1 MSLSPRTRRGAC
13 LFAYSFVIAL
23 AVLFFC
29 SKSSPGYPI
38 NDWCDANIY
47 FTIGKGMS
55 RGQVVYRDLYDH
67 KGPLLYA
74 LHALCA
80 LVSFRDFT
88 GVYLMEAL
96 FAAAFLCGVHRL
108 LSLYGARRAAWLA
121 LPVTAL
127 LIYSSYSFCEG
138 DSAEELCLPLLVWSL
153 YIVLSFFRSGEPRM
167 RKGTLMELGAL
178 AGCVFW
184 IKFTIIGVQ
193 AGLVLALLLHHALR
207 REWRGVFRAVGW
219 LLLGFAL
226 STLPWVVY
234 FGINGAIGD
243 WLEVYLYD
251 NLFKYASDVH
261 FSSRW
266 NRVEIVFGCGWR
278 WLTSNLRYT
287 LPLLFG
293 LGWFAVKRG
302 LSLSERICMWLAA
315 ALGALGVFIGGISLA
330 YYGLVLAALVP
341 PGFIAPAQWLEKRLC
356 ALRLRSYAV
365 LPAAL
370 CALCA
375 ALCIPLSYNMNATYG
390 APFGQAR
397 EQTMQYRLSAYIN
410 KVPDATLLNYGFMDA
425 GFFTAAGLVPNVLYF
440 HQNNVSISEMPRE
453 QARYIAEGLCDFV
466 VALTPDPPDI
476 NLHYELAATA
486 ESPGFWYKTVY
497 LFQKVR

>member
-1 MSLSPRTRRGAC
+1 MISSPRVRRGAC
-13 LFAYSFVIAL
+13 LFAYSLLIAL

-47 FTIGKGMS
+47 FTIGKGMT

-96 FAAAFLCGVHRL
+96 LAAAFLCGVYRL

-138 DSAEELCLPLLVWSL
+138 DSAEELCLPLLIWSVCIAL
-153 YIVLSFFRSGEPRM
+153 AFFRSGRPRM
-167 RKGTLMELGAL
+167 GRGALMGLGAL
-178 AGCVFW
+178 AGCVLW
-184 IKFTIIGVQ
+184 IKFTIIGLQ
-193 AGLVLALLLHHALR
+193 AGVVLALLLHHALR
-207 REWRGVFRAVGW
+207 REWRELPRAIGW
-219 LLLGFAL
+219 LFLGFVL
-226 STLPWVVY
+226 STLPWIVY
-234 FGINGAIGD
+234 FGFSGAIGD
-243 WLEVYLYD
+243 WLKVYLYD
-251 NLFKYASDVH
+251 NLFEYSSGVH
-261 FSSRW
+261 FSSRLD
-266 NRVEIVFGCGWR
+266 RVQTVFACGWS
-278 WLTSNLRYT
+278 WLTANLRYT

-293 LGWFAVKRG
+293 LGWFALRRG
-302 LSLSERICMWLAA
+302 LSLSERLTAWLAA
-315 ALGALGVFIGGISLA
+315 ALGALSIFIGGISFP
-330 YYGLVLAALVP
+330 YYGLALAALAP
-341 PGFIAPAQWLEKRLC
+341 LGFIAPAQWLEPRLGAMRSPGRAMLTAAAC
-356 ALRLRSYAV
+356 AASI
-365 LPAAL
+365 AL
-370 CALCA
+370 CL
-375 ALCIPLSYNMNATYG
+375 PLSYNMNSDYG
-390 APFGQAR
+390 ASFGQSR
-397 EQTMQYRLSAYIN
+397 EQTMQYRIAAHIP
-410 KVPDATLLNYGFMDA
+410 PDATLLNYGFMDS

-440 HQNNVSISEMPRE
+440 HQNNVPISEMPRE
-453 QARYIAEGLCDFV
+453 QARYIAEGVCDFV
-466 VALTPDPPDI
+466 VARTPNPPDI

-486 ESPGFWYKTVY
+486 ESPNFWYEDVY